1 MKINTTRFGEID
13 VDETTFFNFSDG
25 LLGFPDVH
33 QYVIL
38 DVDDSPF
45 KWMQA
50 VEKPDVAF
58 VICDPMIFMPD
69 YQVQVTKHYQDL
81 LKMKD
86 LSEGIV
92 AVIIRIPE
100 NPKDMTANMLGP
112 IVFNP
117 VSRLAK
123 QIVLVDPNYSTKMRI
138 FKDENSSK

>member
-13 VDETTFFNFSDG
+13 VDESTFFNFSDG
-25 LLGFPDVH
+25 LLGFPDIH

-38 DVDDSPF
+38 DVEDSPF

-50 VEKPDVAF
+50 VEKPEVAF

-69 YQVQVTKHYQDL
+69 YQVQVTRHDQNL
-81 LKMKD
+81 LKLKD
-86 LSEGIV
+86 LSEGVV

-100 NPKDMTANMLGP
+100 DPQKMTANMLGP

-138 FKDENSSK
+138 FKDENPK